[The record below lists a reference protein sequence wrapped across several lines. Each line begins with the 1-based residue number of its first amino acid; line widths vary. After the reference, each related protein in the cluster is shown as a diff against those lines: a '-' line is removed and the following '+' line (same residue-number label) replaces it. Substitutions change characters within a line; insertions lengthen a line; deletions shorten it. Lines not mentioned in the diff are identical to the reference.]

1 MTKHE
6 QFEILARTH
15 SGAVLSY
22 LKRRHHG
29 DGSTGPEDVLAE
41 VLIVAWRRLQ
51 DIPQGLERPWL
62 FGVARKCLANDQR
75 KTGRRRNVQLQLRA
89 PHGDASAE
97 DEALADLELAEALA
111 ALKPSEREVLFLAVW
126 EGLDP
131 KELAVAL
138 KVSENAAAVRLSK
151 AKSKL
156 KENLKE
162 SESSS

>member
-1 MTKHE
+1 
-6 QFEILARTH
+6 
-15 SGAVLSY
+15 
-22 LKRRHHG
+22 
-29 DGSTGPEDVLAE
+29 
-41 VLIVAWRRLQ
+41 
-51 DIPQGLERPWL
+51 
-62 FGVARKCLANDQR
+62 
-75 KTGRRRNVQLQLRA
+75 
-89 PHGDASAE
+89 
-97 DEALADLELAEALA
+97 LADLQLAEALA